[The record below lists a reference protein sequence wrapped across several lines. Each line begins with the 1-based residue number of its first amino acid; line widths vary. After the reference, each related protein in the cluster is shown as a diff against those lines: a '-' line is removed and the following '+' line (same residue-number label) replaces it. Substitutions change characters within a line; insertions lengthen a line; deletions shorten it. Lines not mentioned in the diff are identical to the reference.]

1 MPNPQQRIKPLL
13 YHFCLKPKAFII
25 SCTDVLICRPDLKKN
40 KPKMAYSRDLPKM
53 AVMDDHGLS
62 QTLIDY
68 Q

>member
-1 MPNPQQRIKPLL
+1 MEIFIYLL
-13 YHFCLKPKAFII
+13 Q
-25 SCTDVLICRPDLKKN
+25 N